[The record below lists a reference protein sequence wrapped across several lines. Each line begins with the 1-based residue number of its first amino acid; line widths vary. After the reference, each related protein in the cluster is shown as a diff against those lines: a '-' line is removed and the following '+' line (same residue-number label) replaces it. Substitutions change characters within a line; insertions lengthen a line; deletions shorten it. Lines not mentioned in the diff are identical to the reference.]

1 MAGFYLGFRVWEGS
15 CTSIVKG
22 DLGACPS
29 RKVWDFRSSEVDFD
43 AMLKVNVGMSH
54 KEFG

>member
-1 MAGFYLGFRVWEGS
+1 MGGGFYLGFRVWEGS

-29 RKVWDFRSSEVDFD
+29 RKVWILGPPRLIL
-43 AMLKVNVGMSH
+43 MQC
-54 KEFG
+54 